1 MGLPSWLGGAK
12 KSSGNT
18 AAVPSFA
25 SAASSMGAPRM
36 ANGLLAPP
44 PAPANAVATAGGFA
58 ATNAAR
64 RQRKIAAAS
73 SSSVTAKPAPA
84 QTPTPP
90 KLRNAGLAAM
100 GLY

>member
-12 KSSGNT
+12 KASNKAT
-18 AAVPSFA
+18 VPPVA
-25 SAASSMGAPRM
+25 SADPGAARLP
-36 ANGLLAPP
+36 NGLLAPP
-44 PAPANAVATAGGFA
+44 PMPANAVATAGGFA

-64 RQRKIAAAS
+64 RQRRIASAGAAPT
-73 SSSVTAKPAPA
+73 VQQAPA